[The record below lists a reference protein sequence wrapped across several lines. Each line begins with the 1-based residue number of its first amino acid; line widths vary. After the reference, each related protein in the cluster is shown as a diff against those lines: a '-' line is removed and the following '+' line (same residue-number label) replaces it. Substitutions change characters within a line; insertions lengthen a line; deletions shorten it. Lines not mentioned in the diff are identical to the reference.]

1 MIEMHDQ
8 SSLLADITYLILMR
22 LAPDAFVTA
31 NENVGLGIGFAARR
45 RSTALESCC
54 PRSVEGTT
62 RTRLLKCSASTMRSG
77 MRPTSAA
84 RQGSSQADCT
94 PPRV

>member
-22 LAPDAFVTA
+22 APDAFVTA

-54 PRSVEGTT
+54 PRSVEGTA
-62 RTRLLKCSASTMRSG
+62 RARILKCSVSTMRSG

-84 RQGSSQADCT
+84 RQGSSQAVCT